1 MLISVFISNIKECS
15 NNEIKSQKSYFS
27 NQDTLASLNK
37 KQQQL
42 INFDMSLK
50 TMWHGRDAKSRQ
62 YVLFI

>member
-50 TMWHGRDAKSRQ
+50 TM
-62 YVLFI
+62 